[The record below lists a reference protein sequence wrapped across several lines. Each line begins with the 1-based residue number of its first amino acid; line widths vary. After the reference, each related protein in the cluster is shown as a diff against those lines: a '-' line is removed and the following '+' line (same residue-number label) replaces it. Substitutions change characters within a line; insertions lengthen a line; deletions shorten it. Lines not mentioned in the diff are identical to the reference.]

1 MPHEIHF
8 VPSPGLLHVIV
19 RGEFD
24 YAESRRILADLAAA
38 AGRRPT
44 VPILVDTREAV
55 AMLSATD
62 TYNLASELVEAGVST
77 STRLAIVNN
86 PRPDFD
92 RASFLQE
99 IGKHRGLQLRHFHAV
114 DSAVAWLTG

>member
-1 MPHEIHF
+1 MSHEIRF
-8 VPSPGLLHVIV
+8 VPSPGLLHVMV

-24 YAESRRILADLAAA
+24 YAESRRILADLATAA
-38 AGRRPT
+38 LRHPAA
-44 VPILVDTREAV
+44 PILVDTREAV
-55 AMLSATD
+55 ATLSATD

-99 IGKHRGLQLRHFHAV
+99 IGKHRGLQLRHFHAL
-114 DSAVAWLTG
+114 DSAITWLTS

>member
-1 MPHEIHF
+1 MPHEIRF

-24 YAESRRILADLAAA
+24 FEESRRILADISAAA
-38 AGRRPT
+38 TRRPA
-44 VPILVDTREAV
+44 VPILVDTREAL

-62 TYNLASELVEAGVST
+62 TYHLASELVQAGVST

-99 IGKHRGLQLRHFHAV
+99 IGKHRGLLLRHFHSI
-114 DSAVAWLTG
+114 DSAITWLTS